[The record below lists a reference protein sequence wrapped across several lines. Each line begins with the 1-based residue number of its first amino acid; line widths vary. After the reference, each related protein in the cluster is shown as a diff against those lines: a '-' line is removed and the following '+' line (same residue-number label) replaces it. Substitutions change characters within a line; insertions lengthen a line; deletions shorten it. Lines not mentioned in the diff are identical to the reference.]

1 MSEMVL
7 EFGLQDA
14 IEEAAFVKAVYSFSE
29 WNQDT
34 STESSDNNADA
45 PDVMI
50 KTVCT
55 PDGTLKK
62 AVTFQNQTWAK
73 AFMDFWMRTQRNAA

>member
-7 EFGLQDA
+7 EFGLQNA
-14 IEEAAFVKAVYSFSE
+14 VEEAAFVKAVYSFSE
-29 WNQDT
+29 WI
-34 STESSDNNADA
+34 SDASEARENASDA

-50 KTVCT
+50 KTVCA

-62 AVTFQNQTWAK
+62 AVTFQNQSWAQ
-73 AFMDFWMRTQRNAA
+73 AFMDFWTRTRCEAA